1 MIRKMY
7 RQSTLQVYKKA
18 MHKFM
23 IHIIF
28 LFFFVFHKVTYISA
42 FTVISYNRVINVC
55 EIHVTCINLILACQV
70 VLVRDNTYGML
81 VKSTYAVWLK

>member
-1 MIRKMY
+1 
-7 RQSTLQVYKKA
+7 
-18 MHKFM
+18 MHKFV
-23 IHIIF
+23 IHIIL

-42 FTVISYNRVINVC
+42 YTVISYNRVINVC
-55 EIHVTCINLILACQV
+55 EIHVTCINLILSLACQV

>member
-28 LFFFVFHKVTYISA
+28 FFFVFHKVTYISA
-42 FTVISYNRVINVC
+42 YTVISYNSVINVC

>member
-28 LFFFVFHKVTYISA
+28 FFHKVTYISA
-42 FTVISYNRVINVC
+42 YTVISYNSVINVC
-55 EIHVTCINLILACQV
+55 EIHVTYINLILACQV

>member
-1 MIRKMY
+1 
-7 RQSTLQVYKKA
+7 

-28 LFFFVFHKVTYISA
+28 VFFVFHKVTYISA
-42 FTVISYNRVINVC
+42 YTVISYNSVINVC